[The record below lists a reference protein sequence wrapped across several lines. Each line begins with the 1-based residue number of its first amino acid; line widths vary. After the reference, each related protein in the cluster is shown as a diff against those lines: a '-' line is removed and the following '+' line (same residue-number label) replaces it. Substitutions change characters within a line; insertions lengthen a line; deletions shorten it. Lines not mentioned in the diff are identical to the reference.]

1 MLIQSFLSM
10 LLERFSHLHEGSTT
24 YQGHTKELQTFYQ
37 YGILIQSLYV
47 AVWKECGDLK
57 PEHFT
62 EVLLH
67 FYLAAEVHIENESIC
82 SSRCKQYFIPA
93 ILKLCHNDTAVAP
106 HSKEMASPLHI
117 IFDTHFVSPGF
128 SLHSFCCCYSYS
140 CQYNPIP

>member
-47 AVWKECGDLK
+47 AVWRECSLK
-57 PEHFT
+57 ISLRFCYT
-62 EVLLH
+62 FVLLLKFISKMKVSVPH
-67 FYLAAEVHIENESIC
+67 NVSM
-82 SSRCKQYFIPA
+82 YFIPA

-106 HSKEMASPLHI
+106 HSKEMAH
-117 IFDTHFVSPGF
+117 HFTL
-128 SLHSFCCCYSYS
+128 SLI
-140 CQYNPIP
+140 PILFLLASSLVLLLL